1 VASHQQ
7 FVGVTAPRSCL
18 GYPSPPVAKRRT
30 SGIQRR
36 SRASDEALGKRLGT
50 RTTRTLDWRI
60 LGIGAF
66 LLLGLVILL
75 LVVLF
80 GGSGPTDPGT
90 TGTRQVDAG
99 GTHITEGTAGSGY
112 TSVPATSGQHWSSA
126 DSPGPWG
133 VYTNPQPQERLLHN
147 LEHGGT
153 VIWYVAS
160 QVSSADLTTLT
171 QFVQQQIT
179 TERFKVI
186 LVPWSGA
193 SFGHPIAVTSWN
205 WLLYQDTVDLDVI
218 RSFIDAHYGQAPEP
232 FGGPA
237 KPG

>member
-1 VASHQQ
+1 
-7 FVGVTAPRSCL
+7 
-18 GYPSPPVAKRRT
+18 VAKRRT